1 MTGQEIERLITF
13 NNKKIE
19 EMLDP
24 STFVLKPEVSE
35 LLEENTPK
43 NNDPA
48 ANPQSQNQPNQSKSQ
63 KNVEENKKLRGQ
75 CPHVFEH
82 GICVFCGTTRED

>member
-24 STFVLKPEVSE
+24 STFVLKPEVNE
-35 LLEENTPK
+35 LL
-43 NNDPA
+43 
-48 ANPQSQNQPNQSKSQ
+48 
-63 KNVEENKKLRGQ
+63 EENKKLRGQ

-82 GICVFCGTTRED
+82 GVCVFCGTTRED

>member
-19 EMLDP
+19 ELLDP
-24 STFVLKPEVSE
+24 STFVLKT
-35 LLEENTPK
+35 EEEKLIT
-43 NNDPA
+43 
-48 ANPQSQNQPNQSKSQ
+48 
-63 KNVEENKKLRGQ
+63 ENKRLREQ

-82 GICVFCGTTRED
+82 GVCIFCGTSREE

>member
-35 LLEENTPK
+35 LLEEN
-43 NNDPA
+43 
-48 ANPQSQNQPNQSKSQ
+48 
-63 KNVEENKKLRGQ
+63 KKLREQ

-82 GICVFCGTTRED
+82 GVCVFCGTTRED

>member
-1 MTGQEIERLITF
+1 MTGLEIERLIAF

-35 LLEENTPK
+35 LLEEN
-43 NNDPA
+43 
-48 ANPQSQNQPNQSKSQ
+48 
-63 KNVEENKKLRGQ
+63 KKLREQ
-75 CPHVFEH
+75 CPHIFER
-82 GICVFCGTTRED
+82 GVCVFCGTTKEDQSLK